1 MTRGYDEPFTL
12 YGLLARKV
20 ETDPQRSFVGL
31 MRPHWVVQ
39 V

>member
-1 MTRGYDEPFTL
+1 MKGKIINADLFNM
-12 YGLLARKV
+12 KV
-20 ETDPQRSFVGL
+20 NPASDL

>member
-1 MTRGYDEPFTL
+1 MIFKP
-12 YGLLARKV
+12 LAGMLKQV
-20 ETDPQRSFVGL
+20 YIAQRALEIEEL